1 MKKTLSVIA
10 AIMLCV
16 SLLCVGAQAVV
27 EPSDSFYV
35 ADYANVLAPDLE
47 QLIINYNGALEQQ
60 CSGAQFVVVTVNY
73 LDGMYSD
80 EYALQLFNDWGVG
93 SAKENNGVL
102 LLLGVQENKAWMT
115 AGYGISK
122 SLNESRINSMFNEY
136 FWNDFDSGD
145 YSAAVENMMY
155 AVLEWF
161 DDYYG
166 SSVVVSNPDY
176 SGSQDSYYA
185 EDSIYY
191 GDGYYYG
198 DDHIVIRSGGPS
210 LVSVIIVLIAIYIIL
225 SGPRRRRYYN
235 MHGVWPAFFF
245 WSMRPPHHHHHHH
258 HHYDD
263 HFRGPRGPGGPG
275 GFGGSNHGGFG
286 GGSGFG
292 GGGGSFRG
300 GGGFGGGMGRGG
312 GGFGG
317 GGGGRR

>member
-1 MKKTLSVIA
+1 MKKTLSFVVVIVLA
-10 AIMLCV
+10 V
-16 SLLCVGAQAVV
+16 SMLCVGAQAVV
-27 EPSDSFYV
+27 DKSDSFYV
-35 ADYANVLAPDLE
+35 ADYSNVLSPELE
-47 QLIINYNGALEQQ
+47 ELIINYNGALEQQ
-60 CSGAQFVVVTVNY
+60 CAGAQFVVVTVNY

-80 EYALQLFNDWGVG
+80 EYALQLFNEWEVG

-122 SLNESRINSMFNEY
+122 SLNESKINSMFNEY
-136 FWNDFDSGD
+136 FWNDFDNGD
-145 YSAAVENMMY
+145 YNAAVEKMMY

-161 DDYYG
+161 DEYY
-166 SSVVVSNPDY
+166 SSNVVISNPEY
-176 SGSQDSYYA
+176 SGSQDNYY
-185 EDSIYY
+185 DNGYY
-191 GDGYYYG
+191 YDDGYYG
-198 DDHIVIRSGGPS
+198 DDYYVVRSGGTS
-210 LVSVIIVLIAIYIIL
+210 FVSVIVVLILIYFVL
-225 SGPRRRRYYN
+225 SGQRRRRYYN
-235 MHGVWPAFFF
+235 MHGVWPALFF

-258 HHYDD
+258 HHHHDD
-263 HFRGPRGPGGPG
+263 HFRGPRGPGGP
-275 GFGGSNHGGFG
+275 GGFG